1 MVYEYEKV
9 EDLGL
14 KGLRVIQNKDGFCFG
29 SDAVLLARF
38 VSPKKNAKVLDLCT
52 GTGVIP
58 VMMWGLYEI
67 ESVEAIE
74 IVPEV
79 SDMAQRTMELN
90 NLSEK
95 IRVTCGNL
103 KDAAR
108 IYGKNRFD
116 VVTCNPPYM
125 HVGGGKINPSDKL
138 ALARHEIACTLDDVV
153 RVSGEVLK
161 PCGKLFMV
169 HRADRLCDCITTF
182 RKYKIEPKRISIVYP
197 NKEKEASLVLIE
209 GAQGGKPLLHIEKPK
224 LMYDDNGN
232 YLQSLK

>member
-1 MVYEYEKV
+1 MVYDYEKV

-14 KGLRVIQNKDGFCFG
+14 KGYRVIQNKDGFCFG

-38 VSPKKNAKVLDLCT
+38 AKPKKNAKVLDLCT

-58 VMMWGLYEI
+58 VMMWGLYELSCI
-67 ESVEAIE
+67 EAIE
-74 IVPEV
+74 IMPEV
-79 SDMAQRTMELN
+79 SFMAQRTMELN
-90 NLSEK
+90 NLSDK
-95 IRVTCGNL
+95 INVTCGDL
-103 KDAAR
+103 KDAPD
-108 IYGKNRFD
+108 IYGKNRSD

-125 HVGGGKINPSDKL
+125 YVGGGKVNPSDKL
-138 ALARHEIACTLDDVV
+138 AVARHEIACTLDDVV
-153 RVSGEVLK
+153 RVSKAVLK

-182 RKYKIEPKRISIVYP
+182 RKYKIEPKRIQIVYP

-209 GAQGGKPLLHIEKPK
+209 GAEGGKPLLHIEKPL
-224 LMYDDNGN
+224 LMYDDEGN